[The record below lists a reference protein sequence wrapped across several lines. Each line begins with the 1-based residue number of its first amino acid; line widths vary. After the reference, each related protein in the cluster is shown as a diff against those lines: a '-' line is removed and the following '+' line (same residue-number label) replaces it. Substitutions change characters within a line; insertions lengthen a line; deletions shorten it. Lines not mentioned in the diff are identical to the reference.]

1 MVGNLCT
8 ILGFMSLIIVNCLD
22 LFVVGVHFR
31 LFGVSY
37 SKEFSSFLAFSII
50 LFTNP
55 SSRSQTRWDIK
66 TTQQF
71 NFATSQILY

>member
-37 SKEFSSFLAFSII
+37 SKSLASFLAFLRI
-50 LFTNP
+50 LFTNA
-55 SSRSQTRWDIK
+55 SSLSQTRSDIR
-66 TTQQF
+66 TTQRF
-71 NFATSQILY
+71 SFGASQILY

>member
-37 SKEFSSFLAFSII
+37 SKEFSSF
-50 LFTNP
+50 
-55 SSRSQTRWDIK
+55 
-66 TTQQF
+66 
-71 NFATSQILY
+71 